1 MNINEPEEPPYFLH
15 HPLYLDTPMMVS
27 FLAHLEG
34 GVSTSEEATTTEA
47 GSKER
52 VLKARAG
59 FKFNLP
65 AILDADLGG
74 EGSAQSRADASSE
87 VKTSRHHTAASLFN
101 ALYRYL
107 REDGQ
112 IMSVG
117 GAPDI
122 EKLSSGQLIEL
133 KGLYLGNP
141 FEDVLLFA
149 DSLLGYLTAQQEAKT
164 AGKLTASRANRSGNP
179 QVKAAAAKTPTMEDE
194 AVLDSGTAALVVK
207 MAGDVRASHV
217 HDLLLE
223 TTDGLSAVLT
233 VSSDFYTS
241 ATNEYLKSGEFT
253 VIGKVTRALD
263 EDETIN
269 LSRRTILGAASPELA
284 QSVVDGF
291 SSMRPEGAAASAI
304 VTGPVIQVLPMA
316 IYI

>member
-1 MNINEPEEPPYFLH
+1 MQPGEIKELPYFLN

-34 GVSTSEEATTTEA
+34 GVSTSEETTTKEA

-65 AILDADLGG
+65 AILDADIGG
-74 EGSAQSRADASSE
+74 DGSTQSRDDASSE
-87 VKTSRHHTAASLFN
+87 VKTNRHHTAASLFN

-112 IMSVG
+112 ILAVE
-117 GAPDI
+117 GASDI
-122 EKLSSGQLIEL
+122 DQVSSGQLIEV
-133 KGLYLGNP
+133 KGRYLGNP

-149 DSLLGYLTAQQEAKT
+149 DSLLGYLTAQQDAKS
-164 AGKLTASRANRSGNP
+164 AGKVPASKAKRSGNP
-179 QVKAAAAKTPTMEDE
+179 QVKAAATKTSNQEDE
-194 AVLDSGTAALVVK
+194 AELDTGTAALVVK
-207 MAGDVRASHV
+207 MAADVRASHV

-223 TTDGLSAVLT
+223 TSNNLSAVLT

-263 EDETIN
+263 ENETIN
-269 LSRRTILGAASPELA
+269 LSRRTILGVASPELA

-291 SSMRPEGAAASAI
+291 GSMRPEGAAASAI
-304 VTGPVIQVLPMA
+304 VKGPAIQVLPMA